1 MNPQISFSIEEM
13 KDHLS
18 TPKFPKNK
26 SLNSL
31 EKEENT
37 LDTLKRK
44 MDKVSNDKD
53 TLNIDNTNESKNE
66 KNILINSYLNNN
78 SNLDLNNCYMS
89 QFSFDEKSSNFLNK
103 KESNENTPNDNNK
116 IELKKEDN
124 NKKDKKDNLI
134 INTEEENNNNE
145 IRYITKKTNEDNDK
159 NEDSNFDYELPLES
173 DNNLEFFN
181 MMSFPENIE
190 EKNEKENNIPEKKIG
205 IGDCLFSN
213 KNINLTP
220 EKKNIKKLEQNIN
233 SAKLIEDKKEKFKEK
248 GNDNHY
254 LSKYNTSNKK
264 IDIKFST
271 LLEENNKINEYAN
284 FTERKN
290 NVSNS
295 NNISNNSLKNTHF
308 TSRDVKNSKYNDKI
322 NNNDNISITPFTIE
336 KLPDKEKISQ
346 KNKIKDNI
354 IKDITISYYD
364 RKNKKNRNSFN
375 YMDLNIPFKL
385 TEKAKK
391 NNNYLEPD
399 NNKPEVIYEK
409 NLSNNDSRSFSISQK
424 RHSYSNS
431 KNFKES
437 NDNKINET
445 KANSNYIINK
455 RLKNSV
461 FLLTKNKNKN
471 KVNNEYIIRNNSL
484 TKFPLTERD
493 NSSQRSLEN
502 IKEGITERG
511 SPFRKSKISDSFIL
525 KNSYKKNINNKNKL
539 NKCNSK
545 EILSNTSRNI
555 TNNTLK
561 EFNSKIENIK
571 KEKYLKSKIK
581 SNKIIDVLN
590 INHNINNEIHYKDFK
605 KEQNCKIKRH
615 LTERNKNLGPVNI
628 YSKKLIFIPNGNNIK
643 ENYQN
648 KLKEYTKILNNYDKN
663 KPSRKNNINKSYIIP
678 KEKNI
683 KILQNEINNQKKKK
697 FNEYFKEIL
706 SNININKKIMNNK
719 TILTNNIKKESKEKH
734 IIRKIIRLSKIDM
747 NTMTTKTIPTS
758 NKINEKKFQPKFRIR
773 NKNIKENNNTINL
786 TRSSKDLIEKFRNN
800 MLFYSISRNNRNNQ
814 VKNEISIF
822 IGDKNEQNNKRINVK
837 KNAANIRNNNRKK

>member
-124 NKKDKKDNLI
+124 NKKDNLI

-233 SAKLIEDKKEKFKEK
+233 SAKLIEDKKEIFKEK

-254 LSKYNTSNKK
+254 ISKYNTSNKK

-271 LLEENNKINEYAN
+271 LLEENNKINEYAY

-322 NNNDNISITPFTIE
+322 NNNDNISITPVTIE

-437 NDNKINET
+437 NNNKNNET

-525 KNSYKKNINNKNKL
+525 KNSYKKIINNKNKL

-683 KILQNEINNQKKKK
+683 KILQNDVNNQKKKK

-837 KNAANIRNNNRKK
+837 KNAANIRNNDRKK